1 MKGTGLCDQLALT
14 KLSLLLE
21 RILMADIAPAAIHQ
35 WSMWL
40 AELNTAEAGMTNFI
54 LQMKNKDAA

>member
-1 MKGTGLCDQLALT
+1 MKGTGLCDQLALM

-21 RILMADIAPAAIHQ
+21 RILMADIAPATIHQ

-40 AELNTAEAGMTNFI
+40 AELNTAEAGMTNCI